1 MVRVT
6 NLTPRHFYSTLFT
19 GSNQQI
25 HLGGSTVTSVAGQ
38 TLKLT
43 SSGLQLASGQQ
54 LHLANGQQ
62 LQLATGQIVSNTGQL
77 QLATTNNQG
86 QLQLATANNQG
97 QLQIAAT
104 NSQGQLQLATTNPH
118 GQLQLSNSSAG
129 GYSVTGGTQFMSQGK
144 VIVAS
149 PGPGGQPRL
158 IVPAHHLTMLTNG
171 DKLANG
177 PRVVSLDGGGQR
189 VVSLGENGGRV
200 VSLASLA
207 PQSCV
212 STIITSRPKGQV
224 VTSQTPVLLQPANG

>member
-1 MVRVT
+1 MVSVLLSPTVLLT
-6 NLTPRHFYSTLFT
+6 NLSFL
-19 GSNQQI
+19 GSSQQI
-25 HLGGSTVTSVAGQ
+25 HLGGSAVSSMPGQ

-43 SSGLQLASGQQ
+43 TSGLQLASGQQ
-54 LHLANGQQ
+54 LQLANGQQ
-62 LQLATGQIVSNTGQL
+62 LQLATGQL

-86 QLQLATANNQG
+86 QLQLASNNPG
-97 QLQIAAT
+97 QLQLAAT

-118 GQLQLSNSSAG
+118 GQLQLSNTTPG
-129 GYSVTGGTQFMSQGK
+129 GYSVVSGGAGGTQFMSQGK

-149 PGPGGQPRL
+149 QGPGGQPRL

-171 DKLANG
+171 DKLHSG
-177 PRVVSLDGGGQR
+177 PRVVSLGDGGQR
-189 VVSLGENGGRV
+189 VVSLGDNSGRV

-224 VTSQTPVLLQPANG
+224 VTSQTPVLLQPAR

>member
-1 MVRVT
+1 MGNT
-6 NLTPRHFYSTLFT
+6 ISLPEIKASQSGSFN

-62 LQLATGQIVSNTGQL
+62 LELATGQIVSNTGQL

-97 QLQIAAT
+97 QLQLAST
-104 NSQGQLQLATTNPH
+104 NSH
-118 GQLQLSNSSAG
+118 GQLQLSNTSPG
-129 GYSVTGGTQFMSQGK
+129 GYTVVSGSGGAQFMPQGK

-158 IVPAHHLTMLTNG
+158 IVPAHHLMLTNG
-171 DKLANG
+171 DKLTTG
-177 PRVVSLDGGGQR
+177 PRVVSIGDGSQR
-189 VVSLGENGGRV
+189 VVSLGDNGGRV
-200 VSLASLA
+200 VSLAQ
-207 PQSCV
+207 QS
-212 STIITSRPKGQV
+212 
-224 VTSQTPVLLQPANG
+224 